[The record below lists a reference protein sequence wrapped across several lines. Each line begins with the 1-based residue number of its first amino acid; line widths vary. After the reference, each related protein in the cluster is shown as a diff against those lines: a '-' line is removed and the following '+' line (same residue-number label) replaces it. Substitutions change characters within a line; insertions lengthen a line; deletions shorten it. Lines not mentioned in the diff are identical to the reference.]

1 MVMAE
6 SKNRREDASGA
17 FGSHRG
23 AAMMRWTA
31 SDANGVPG
39 VW

>member
-1 MVMAE
+1 MVIAE
-6 SKNRREDASGA
+6 GKNRREDASGA
-17 FGSHRG
+17 LGNHKRT
-23 AAMMRWTA
+23 AMMRWTA